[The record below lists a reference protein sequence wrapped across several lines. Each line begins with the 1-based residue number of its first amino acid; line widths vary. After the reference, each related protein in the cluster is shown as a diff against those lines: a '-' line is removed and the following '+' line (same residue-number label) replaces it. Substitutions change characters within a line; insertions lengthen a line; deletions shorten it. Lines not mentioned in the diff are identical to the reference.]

1 MTAAAA
7 PREWQNW
14 SGSVVCRPAFRAA
27 PTTESEVA
35 DLVRAAVRAGQPVRV
50 AATGHSFVPLCASD
64 GVLLSLSELR
74 GVVWADRAAGLAT
87 VWAGSTI
94 QQLGPLLREHGVAMA
109 NLGDID
115 RQGIAGA
122 ISTGTHGTGRG
133 LGSISTQV
141 VGLRLVSAAG
151 ELIDCDADLEPELFH
166 CARVGLG
173 AFGVLTRVTLRVLP
187 AYRLHERKWEEPFDV
202 CMARIDEHVA
212 ATRHFEFFWRPRTDR
227 CEMKALQPTE
237 AAPESVAGRAGERI
251 GWSDEIFPS
260 ERNVKFN
267 ETEFALPE
275 AVGPDCIREI
285 RALMQTSHKDVQWP
299 LEYRTLA
306 ADEIPLSPAQGRATV
321 TISVHEAAERPYQR
335 FFADVEAVF
344 RHHGGRPHWG
354 KHHTHRA
361 AELRALYPQWER
373 FQALR
378 RRVDPRARFLNDYL
392 RDLFDA

>member
-1 MTAAAA
+1 VTSAAV

-14 SGSVVCRPAFRAA
+14 SGSVACRPALRAA

-35 DLVRAAVRAGQPVRV
+35 DLVRAAVRASQPVRV

-74 GVVWADRAAGLAT
+74 GVISADRAAGLAT

-109 NLGDID
+109 NMGDID

-141 VGLRLVSAAG
+141 VGLRLASAEG
-151 ELIDCDADLEPELFH
+151 ELIDCEVDLEPEPFH

-237 AAPESVAGRAGERI
+237 AAPESAAGRAGERI

-275 AVGPDCIREI
+275 AAGPDCIREI
-285 RALMQTSHKDVQWP
+285 RALMQTRHQDVQWP

-321 TISVHEAAERPYQR
+321 TISVHEAAERPYER

-344 RHHGGRPHWG
+344 RNHRGRPHWG

-373 FQALR
+373 FGKAR
-378 RRVDPRARFLNDYL
+378 RAVDPAGRFLNAYL
-392 RDLFDA
+392 RGVLEA